1 MKNTNNSTPISR
13 GHLPLL
19 SSHSSRQ
26 VLQGDDTMNQ
36 TIKSQIQLVIEKWVQ
51 NYNITLKKDTEDM
64 AERFPN
70 EKPYVHEIETK
81 ESLGIMIH
89 FGDDNDNVAI
99 DGELL
104 AEYTMTAE
112 CDYLKTLWAN
122 IYDILMENEY
132 EYWGMGLFKA
142 EGGE

>member
-13 GHLPLL
+13 GHLPSL

-112 CDYLKTLWAN
+112 CDYLKTLWDN

-142 EGGE
+142 EGGK